1 MPPKKKAEK
10 RHRVDGRTFV
20 WTAED
25 GTEVKIPLRVEVAVL
40 RSMGDRDLDV
50 SGQYDLLEAVAPG
63 QAATFDKMDIGTDF
77 TPMFE
82 AWQAAY
88 RDLSGASPGE

>member
-10 RHRVDGRTFV
+10 RHSVDGRTFV

-25 GTEVKIPLRVEVAVL
+25 GTEVKIPLRVEVAIL

-50 SGQYDLLEAVAPG
+50 SGMYDLLEAVAPDQTG
-63 QAATFDKMDIGTDF
+63 AFDKMDVGTDF
-77 TPMFE
+77 QPMFE

-88 RDLSGASPGE
+88 NERSGASPGE